1 MTNYHVVKSTKS
13 VGVGILL
20 TLLLGPIGLF
30 YSSVWGGIIMT
41 FGPIIFIVIFF
52 LGMSIES
59 EIIQLMAGITIIIFW
74 ALWWLIC
81 IIWSA
86 IAISNYN
93 RRIISQSIHNIP
105 YYPVRPTIESPSP
118 LDRYNKQLASRE
130 TNLLSEDKLNDNVPK
145 IQDWLKANPGKGIN
159 DYYMKF
165 KK

>member
-1 MTNYHVVKSTKS
+1 MANYHVVKSTKS

-41 FGPIIFIVIFF
+41 LGPILFIVIFF
-52 LGMSIES
+52 LGMSIGS

-86 IAISNYN
+86 VAINQYN
-93 RRIISQSIHNIP
+93 RRIMSQSIHNIP
-105 YYPVRPTIESPSP
+105 YYPGSPTIESPSY
-118 LDRYNKQLASRE
+118 LEIYKNQLPSRE
-130 TNLLSEDKLNDNVPK
+130 SHLVSQENLNDNVPK

-159 DYYMKF
+159 DYYVKF